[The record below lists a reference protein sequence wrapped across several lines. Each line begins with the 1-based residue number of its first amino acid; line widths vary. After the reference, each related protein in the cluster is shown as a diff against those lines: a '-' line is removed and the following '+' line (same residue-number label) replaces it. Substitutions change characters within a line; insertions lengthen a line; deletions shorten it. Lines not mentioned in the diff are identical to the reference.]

1 MIPKARILIVDDD
14 PALLEQAEL
23 ILDPFYQVSVA
34 ISGVQALTYLKR
46 EPSVD
51 LILLD
56 ILMPQM
62 DGFDTMTAIRRIP
75 GQQDTPIIFLTSL
88 SDTESEL
95 HGLTAGAADYISKP
109 FDSRILLARVQRCM
123 TVGSQLDEEKL
134 SNLETPLTDAEWKV
148 AKLLARSYSN
158 DEISQEMHYA
168 LDTVKKIV
176 SRILDKLQIKSR
188 KEIKKYIRK

>member
-1 MIPKARILIVDDD
+1 MIPKAHILIVDDD
-14 PALLEQAEL
+14 PALLEQAEM

-34 ISGVQALTYLKR
+34 ISGAQALTYLKR
-46 EPSVD
+46 EISVD

-62 DGFDTMTAIRRIP
+62 DGFDTMTAIRKIP
-75 GQQDTPIIFLTSL
+75 GQQSTPIIFLTSL

-123 TVGSQLDEEKL
+123 MSGYQLDEDKL
-134 SNLETPLTDAEWKV
+134 QDLETPLTDA
-148 AKLLARSYSN
+148 
-158 DEISQEMHYA
+158 
-168 LDTVKKIV
+168 
-176 SRILDKLQIKSR
+176 
-188 KEIKKYIRK
+188 